1 MRRIV
6 VLAAVLCTAALA
18 WSTPAVAD
26 PPGDN
31 DTRACVTKK
40 EFNSIENG
48 DRKRFVHRTFD
59 FSGVRVSKQGDIEV
73 RQYKVCKSWR
83 NEQGAHVRIV
93 FQNGKVI
100 DKLKSW

>member
-40 EFNSIENG
+40 EFDSIENG
-48 DRKRFVHRTFD
+48 DTKRFVHKTFD
-59 FSGVRVSKQGDIEV
+59 FSGRRVDKQGDIET
-73 RQYKVCKSWR
+73 RQYKVCKSW
-83 NEQGAHVRIV
+83 NGQQGAHVRVV
-93 FQNGKVI
+93 FQNGKVVA
-100 DKLKSW
+100 KFKSW